1 MSGEIRPI
9 FSAEAL
15 KQLEEVNTKMSEVM
29 DVIDNINKTGIK
41 FDSSGG
47 VKNVK
52 SMASAT
58 KELNAIEQEELK
70 VKRALE
76 QAQAKL
82 VVAQSETGKELVKTR
97 SEIAATNRET
107 KASESAYTSWSLEVK
122 KAKEEAKDAA
132 AELRNLKESGEA
144 SSEEIKA
151 AEERFEALATKAGEM
166 DAEIKKVDES
176 VGDHQRSVGD
186 YGKALEGAA
195 GNITIFGVNLGQ
207 LYGQVKKNITAGIGF
222 IKGMKGV
229 QLSSISASQ
238 GLKIFGK
245 ALAATGI
252 GLLVIAISAVVLA
265 FQKFQPLADRLSVVM
280 AQIGQAVNVLVDR
293 FALLGN
299 GIFNILRGRPE
310 QGFKDLKDATEG
322 LNEELSEEIKL
333 AGRLKEQLIELERS
347 QTILSVAVTE
357 AQARIKELRNV
368 YNDSTKSVE
377 EKNAALEEAIQLQKD
392 ITKAEEEEQKRLIAN
407 AFGQEAYTD
416 KVNDYVESITDLG
429 NIYKSTEERART
441 FDKVRANLGL
451 DFSSDE
457 EATEF
462 ITGLVQKL
470 SDIRKEG
477 ESALTRLG
485 SAQLS
490 LTNQL
495 KTQAEA
501 ATKAELDRIAA
512 IEEANRTEVE
522 SLQFKLAERLKEL
535 KINGDITKLTE
546 QELAARLKL
555 EEEYQQKIEEA
566 QEKEA
571 EATLNQLSALKSKA
585 ELYGENIKQLEQLA
599 NSSSVT
605 AEKQIQI
612 NEQVEFYK
620 SRLEEVTQELQNI
633 GFQYGEIVDA
643 QKALSDE
650 LQNVV
655 NESQATE
662 DSLLTMFKNG
672 KISGQEFIDG
682 LVDIA
687 DKLQTNLL
695 KATIDKANELLENEK
710 ISAEDRLKIEQE
722 LAKAKEG
729 LRKSELEDFKAKAQQ
744 KIDAEKATQEELL
757 KLQDDFEKAKQQAID
772 LAFSATR
779 DIASAI
785 TENKRVELADELSEF
800 QESER
805 QKQELN
811 AQLLEQGQITQ
822 EQFDARK
829 LKSQIDLQRKEQEI
843 KQKQFKQNQR
853 AAIIQ
858 ATINTAEAVTK
869 ALTSAAFPAN
879 LALAAIAATAG
890 AVQIGI
896 IKSQKIPKF
905 RKGVKNFGGGLATI
919 GDGPNGQNREMVKL
933 PSGEKFIAEKEMT
946 MFLPKG
952 TDVYPNT
959 QTEKMLK
966 EDASVPYLRRIDK
979 KIGRRQNVNVQIV
992 NKVVSNSNVNY
1003 IKARA

>member
-15 KQLEEVNTKMSEVM
+15 KQLEEVNSKMADVM

-107 KASESAYTSWSLEVK
+107 KASESAYASWSLEVK

-144 SSEEIKA
+144 SSEEIQA
-151 AEERFEALATKAGEM
+151 AEERFAALSQKAGEM

-195 GNITIFGVNLGQ
+195 SNVTIFGVNLGQ
-207 LYGQVKKNITAGIGF
+207 LYGQVKSNITAGVSF
-222 IKGMKGV
+222 IKGMKGM
-229 QLSSISASQ
+229 QLSSMSAAQ
-238 GLKIFGK
+238 GMKVLRI
-245 ALAATGI
+245 AIASTGI
-252 GLLVIAISAVVLA
+252 GLLVVAIAAVVVA
-265 FQKFQPLADRLSVVM
+265 FQKFQPLADKLSVVM
-280 AQIGQAVNVLVDR
+280 AQIGQVVNILVDR
-293 FALLGN
+293 FALLGK
-299 GIFNILRGRPE
+299 GIFNILSGRPE
-310 QGFKDLKDATEG
+310 QGFKDLKNATEG
-322 LNEELSEEIKL
+322 LNEELAEEVRL
-333 AGRLKEQLIELERS
+333 AGLLKEQLIELERS
-347 QTILSVAVTE
+347 QSILSVAVKQAE
-357 AQARIKELRNV
+357 ARIKELRNV

-377 EKNAALEEAIQLQKD
+377 EKNMALEEAIALQKD
-392 ITKAEEEEQKRLIAN
+392 ITKAQEDEQKQLIAN
-407 AFGQEAYTD
+407 AFGYTEYND
-416 KVNDYVESITDLG
+416 KVRNVVEQIQSLDNL
-429 NIYKSTEERART
+429 YSSSEERARLFNKT
-441 FDKVRANLGL
+441 LANLGL
-451 DFSSDE
+451 DLSTEDE
-457 EATEF
+457 TKAFVEE
-462 ITGLVQKL
+462 IQKL
-470 SDIRKEG
+470 SEISKEG
-477 ESALTRLG
+477 ESALMRLG

-490 LTNQL
+490 LANQL

-501 ATKAELDRIAA
+501 ATKAELERIES
-512 IEEANRTEVE
+512 IEALNRTQVE
-522 SLQFKLAERLKEL
+522 ALKFELNEKLKVLMLEGE
-535 KINGDITKLTE
+535 ITKLKG

-571 EATLNQLSALKSKA
+571 EATLNQLSALKAKA
-585 ELYGENIKQLEQLA
+585 ELYGENIAQLEQLA

-612 NEQVEFYK
+612 NEEVEFYK
-620 SRLEEVTQELQNI
+620 SRLEEVTQELEKI

-643 QKALSDE
+643 QKELSDE
-650 LQNVV
+650 LQKVV
-655 NESQATE
+655 DESQATE
-662 DSLLTMFKNG
+662 DSLVKMFENG
-672 KISGQEFIDG
+672 EISGQQFIDG
-682 LVDIA
+682 LANVA
-687 DKLQTNLL
+687 EKLQTDLL

-710 ISAEDRLKIEQE
+710 ISADERLKIEQE
-722 LAKAKEG
+722 LAKAKES
-729 LRKSELEDFKAKAQQ
+729 LRKAELEDFKEKAQQ
-744 KIDAEKATQEELL
+744 KIDADKAEKDELL

-800 QESER
+800 QEAER

-919 GDGPNGQNREMVKL
+919 GDGPIGQNREMVKL

-979 KIGRRQNVNVQIV
+979 KIGRRQNVNVTIV
-992 NKVVSNSNVNY
+992 NNVLSNSNINY

>member
-58 KELNAIEQEELK
+58 KELTAIEQEELK

-82 VVAQSETGKELVKTR
+82 VVAQSDTGKELVKTR

-107 KASESAYTSWSLEVK
+107 KASESAYASWSLEVK

-132 AELRNLKESGEA
+132 AELRSLKESGEA
-144 SSEEIKA
+144 SSEEIQA
-151 AEERFEALATKAGEM
+151 AEERFAALSQRAGEM

-207 LYGQVKKNITAGIGF
+207 LYGQVKKNIAAGVGF
-222 IKGMKGV
+222 IKGMKGM
-229 QLSSISASQ
+229 QLSSMSAAQ
-238 GLKIFGK
+238 GMKVLRTAITS
-245 ALAATGI
+245 TGI
-252 GLLVIAISAVVLA
+252 GLLVVAIAAVVVA
-265 FQKFQPLADRLSVVM
+265 FQKFQPLADKLSVVM
-280 AQIGQAVNVLVDR
+280 AQIGQVVNILVDR
-293 FALLGN
+293 FALLGK
-299 GIFNILRGRPE
+299 GIFNILSGRPE
-310 QGFKDLKDATEG
+310 QGFKDLKNATEG
-322 LNEELSEEIKL
+322 LNEELAEEVRL
-333 AGRLKEQLIELERS
+333 AGLLKEQLIELERS
-347 QTILSVAVTE
+347 QSILSVAVKQAE
-357 AQARIKELRNV
+357 ARIKELRNV

-377 EKNAALEEAIQLQKD
+377 EKNMALEEAIALQKD
-392 ITKAEEEEQKRLIAN
+392 ITKAQEDEQKQLIAN
-407 AFGQEAYTD
+407 AFGYTEYND
-416 KVNDYVESITDLG
+416 KVRNVVEQIQSLDNL
-429 NIYKSTEERART
+429 YSSSEERARLFNKT
-441 FDKVRANLGL
+441 LANLGL
-451 DFSSDE
+451 DLSTEDE
-457 EATEF
+457 TKAFVEE
-462 ITGLVQKL
+462 IQKL
-470 SDIRKEG
+470 SEISKEG
-477 ESALTRLG
+477 ESALMRLG

-501 ATKAELDRIAA
+501 AAKAELERIES
-512 IEEANRTEVE
+512 IEALNRTQVE
-522 SLQFKLAERLKEL
+522 ALKFELNEKLKALKLDGE
-535 KINGDITKLTE
+535 ITKFKG

-585 ELYGENIKQLEQLA
+585 ELYGENIKQLEELA

-605 AEKQIQI
+605 AEKQMQI
-612 NEQVEFYK
+612 NEEVEFYK
-620 SRLEEVTQELQNI
+620 SRLEEVTQELEKI

-643 QKALSDE
+643 QKELSDE
-650 LQNVV
+650 LQKVV
-655 NESQATE
+655 DESQATE
-662 DSLLTMFKNG
+662 DSLVKMFENG
-672 KISGQEFIDG
+672 EISGQQFIDG
-682 LVDIA
+682 LANVA
-687 DKLQTNLL
+687 EKLQTDLL
-695 KATIDKANELLENEK
+695 NATIDKANELLENENLT
-710 ISAEDRLKIEQE
+710 ADERLKIEQE
-722 LAKAKEG
+722 LAKAKEN
-729 LRKSELEDFKAKAQQ
+729 LRKAELEDFKAKAQQ
-744 KIDAEKATQEELL
+744 KIDADKAEKEELL

-772 LAFSATR
+772 LAFSAAR

-800 QESER
+800 QEAER

-919 GDGPNGQNREMVKL
+919 GDGPIGQNREMVKL
-933 PSGEKFIAEKEMT
+933 PSGEKFIAERETT

-952 TDVYPNT
+952 TDVYPNM

-979 KIGRRQNVNVQIV
+979 KIGRRQNVNVKIV
-992 NKVVSNSNVNY
+992 NNVVSNSNINY